1 LLITCGRLTLLLKIC
16 RLSRLIQYLADVHP
30 KKEEKI
36 RVRSPVVGLGLS
48 SLVGCF
54 AKVEM
59 VERVSTNCCGCNIQ
73 GGDSGP
79 AARRLRPGVLALAWH
94 RVGWP
99 RRPPRIGPETL
110 CLWPESPGQRTEAGD
125 SGPHGPETPVCLA
138 LLWHI
143 PRVGRLRHQPRIGP
157 ETFVSGRRL
166 RCLSHLGRRL

>member
-1 LLITCGRLTLLLKIC
+1 M
-16 RLSRLIQYLADVHP
+16 
-30 KKEEKI
+30 
-36 RVRSPVVGLGLS
+36 
-48 SLVGCF
+48 
-54 AKVEM
+54 VEM
-59 VERVSTNCCGCNIQ
+59 VSTNCCGCNIQ

-79 AARRLRPGVLALAWH
+79 AARRLRPRVLALAWH
-94 RVGWP
+94 RVGRP

-125 SGPHGPETPVCLA
+125 SGPHGPKTPVCLA

-166 RCLSHLGRRL
+166 QCLSHLGRRLRPSWPETPGLVGQQRLYFVEDYIKPSSTSRRGCGFHSLSPPLLLSFKALDLPF